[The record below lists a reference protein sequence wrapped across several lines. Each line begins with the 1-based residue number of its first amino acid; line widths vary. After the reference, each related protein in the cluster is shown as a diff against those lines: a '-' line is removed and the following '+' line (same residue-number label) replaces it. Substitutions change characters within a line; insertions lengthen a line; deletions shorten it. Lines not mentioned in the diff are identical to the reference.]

1 MQNFHPPNNY
11 GSLAAAVFARTT
23 ALSFLGDFCVL
34 ASVLHPPS
42 MGISCPLYCH
52 ALVFLRV
59 RFFVPVFNH
68 CRGPPELKFDFTQNQ
83 ISKIRRNHKYSKKIV
98 SIQSTRR
105 IPMLLF
111 TSLPTENNRSLL
123 VQTSPPRR
131 SSWLSKHG
139 RTRICTPKT
148 SVMCWPVFVKFPL
161 MIFRK
166 RQFPY
171 RLQMLL
177 WNISISEQFNA
188 ARLPK
193 WLFSSKTS

>member
-1 MQNFHPPNNY
+1 MKNFHPPNNY

-59 RFFVPVFNH
+59 RFFVLVFNH

-83 ISKIRRNHKYSKKIV
+83 ISKIRRNHKCSKKIV

-105 IPMLLF
+105 IPM
-111 TSLPTENNRSLL
+111 
-123 VQTSPPRR
+123 RR
-131 SSWLSKHG
+131 PGDIAACYADANKAKEELGWEAKYG
-139 RTRICTPKT
+139 IKE
-148 SVMCWPVFVKFPL
+148 MCED
-161 MIFRK
+161 
-166 RQFPY
+166 
-171 RLQMLL
+171 
-177 WNISISEQFNA
+177 S
-188 ARLPK
+188 
-193 WLFSSKTS
+193 